1 MLDISR
7 DIQSLSNF
15 KRNTS
20 DVIAQMKQTG
30 EPIVLTVNGKAEVV
44 VQDAKAYQQ
53 LLAKI
58 ENLEAIAG
66 IKQGL
71 ADIESGQTR
80 SATKFSDEMQQK
92 YGISS

>member
-20 DVIAQMKQTG
+20 NVIAQMKQTG

-44 VQDAKAYQQ
+44 VQDAKSYQQ
-53 LLAKI
+53 LLEKI
-58 ENLEAIAG
+58 ERLEAIAG

-71 ADIESGQTR
+71 TDVESGETR
-80 SATKFSDEMQQK
+80 PLAEFMQEMQYK
-92 YGISS
+92 HDISS

>member
-7 DIQSLSNF
+7 DIQSLSTF
-15 KRNTS
+15 KRETTNAIS
-20 DVIAQMKQTG
+20 QMKRTG

-44 VQDAKAYQQ
+44 VQDAKSYQQ
-53 LLAKI
+53 LLEKI
-58 ENLEAIAG
+58 EKLEVIAG

-71 ADIESGQTR
+71 AEVESGETR
-80 SATKFSDEMQQK
+80 PSSEFSQEMQKK

>member
-20 DVIAQMKQTG
+20 NAIAQMKQTG

-44 VQDAKAYQQ
+44 VQDAKSYQQ
-53 LLAKI
+53 LLEKI
-58 ENLEAIAG
+58 ERLEAIAG

-71 ADIESGQTR
+71 ADIESGETR
-80 SATKFSDEMQQK
+80 PLTQFMQEMQYK
-92 YGISS
+92 HGISS

>member
-15 KRNTS
+15 KRNTP
-20 DVIAQMKQTG
+20 DAIAQMKQTG

-44 VQDAKAYQQ
+44 VQDAKSYQQ
-53 LLAKI
+53 LLERI
-58 ENLEAIAG
+58 EKLEAIVG
-66 IKQGL
+66 VKQGL
-71 ADIESGQTR
+71 ADIESGHTR
-80 SATKFSDEMQQK
+80 AATEFINEMQQK